1 MKVIEKGVGSVIP
14 AFCILKLVALVSF
27 DKLPNAIVDTLKV
40 LLFLGLYKY
49 KVVCKNV
56 RAWDLRGGLL
66 KMAKNDLK

>member
-27 DKLPNAIVDTLKV
+27 DKLPNAIVDTLKD

-49 KVVCKNV
+49 RVV
-56 RAWDLRGGLL
+56 
-66 KMAKNDLK
+66 